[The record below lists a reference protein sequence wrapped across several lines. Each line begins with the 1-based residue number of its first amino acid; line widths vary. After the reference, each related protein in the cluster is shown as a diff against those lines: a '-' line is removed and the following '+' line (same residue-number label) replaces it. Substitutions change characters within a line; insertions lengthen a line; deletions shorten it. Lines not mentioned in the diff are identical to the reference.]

1 MANCISKMM
10 RYCSPVGAWLILA
23 LGSGST
29 AQALDPNHKL
39 TQYVHR
45 TWQTQAGL
53 SQASIY
59 VVTQTRDGY
68 LWVGTQSGVARF
80 DGVEFQ
86 PIRALQANSLGDVWA
101 RAMVEDAA
109 GRVWI
114 TTNDFH
120 LIRVTGSSVKV
131 LGAYANASTRHVMDT
146 ASMSFSRHSAYSKL
160 YAGVL
165 PCSPPAA

>member
-1 MANCISKMM
+1 MANCTSKMM

-39 TQYVHR
+39 TQYLHR

-86 PIRALQANSLGDVWA
+86 PIRALQSNSLGEVWA

-109 GRVWI
+109 GRVWM
-114 TTNDFH
+114 TTNDFQ

-131 LGAYANASTRHVMDT
+131 FTEGRWAAYRGFFVSGARVRRRYVGVHRYRV
-146 ASMSFSRHSAYSKL
+146 SAY
-160 YAGVL
+160 
-165 PCSPPAA
+165 PRR